1 MIVFLI
7 SVLKIVI
14 LLGFLVFIHEL
25 GHFLIAKWCKVKV
38 KEFAIGFGPV
48 LFSKQGK
55 ETKYQIRA
63 IPLGGFVSMEGEEE
77 RSEEEGAFNKVS
89 IPKRIAIVSAGGLV
103 NIIFALIVYMGLQ
116 TATPNNVTT
125 TVDSC
130 TSGYSAE
137 SVGIMPGDTIK
148 KINGKSVKKQS
159 DINKIINSSNGEVVT
174 IQIERNGEQLEY
186 KTAPT
191 MLEYNSTGIYL
202 EAENSTKIQGFDS
215 NGNVQ
220 NQGLE
225 IGDEI
230 ISVNGV
236 NIENNPTELS
246 NILKNSSN
254 DEKLNFTVKRN
265 NEELSIDIT
274 PIKQKKYLLGVKL
287 KPADK
292 NLANNIYYA
301 VLNTGDFAFSIVDNI
316 KMLFTG
322 RVSTNDLMG
331 PVGISSVV
339 AKTNGLQEFI
349 YILALISL
357 SLGVTNLLPFPP
369 LDGGKIVLLIIEAI
383 RRKPLDEKYEMGI
396 QMLGFGLMI
405 LLSVYV
411 TFNDI
416 HRII

>member
-246 NILKNSSN
+246 NILQNSSN
-254 DEKLNFTVKRN
+254 DEKLNFTVKRS

-292 NLANNIYYA
+292 NFANNIYYA
-301 VLNTGDFAFSIVDNI
+301 VLNTGDFAF
-316 KMLFTG
+316 
-322 RVSTNDLMG
+322 
-331 PVGISSVV
+331 
-339 AKTNGLQEFI
+339 
-349 YILALISL
+349 
-357 SLGVTNLLPFPP
+357 
-369 LDGGKIVLLIIEAI
+369 
-383 RRKPLDEKYEMGI
+383 
-396 QMLGFGLMI
+396 
-405 LLSVYV
+405 
-411 TFNDI
+411 
-416 HRII
+416 

>member
-1 MIVFLI
+1 MSGFLI

-25 GHFLIAKWCKVKV
+25 GHFLVAKWCKVKV

-89 IPKRIAIVSAGGLV
+89 ISKRIAIVSAGGLV

-130 TSGYSAE
+130 TSGYSAD

-202 EAENSTKIQGFDS
+202 ESENSTKIQGFDS

-225 IGDEI
+225 IGD
-230 ISVNGV
+230 
-236 NIENNPTELS
+236 
-246 NILKNSSN
+246 
-254 DEKLNFTVKRN
+254 FTVKRN

-292 NLANNIYYA
+292 NFANNTYYA
-301 VLNTGDFAFSIVDNI
+301 ALNTGDFAFSIVDNI

-322 RVSTNDLMG
+322 KVNTNDLMG

>member
-148 KINGKSVKKQS
+148 KINGKSVKKTLE
-159 DINKIINSSNGEVVT
+159 DI
-174 IQIERNGEQLEY
+174 R
-186 KTAPT
+186 
-191 MLEYNSTGIYL
+191 
-202 EAENSTKIQGFDS
+202 
-215 NGNVQ
+215 
-220 NQGLE
+220 
-225 IGDEI
+225 
-230 ISVNGV
+230 
-236 NIENNPTELS
+236 
-246 NILKNSSN
+246 
-254 DEKLNFTVKRN
+254 
-265 NEELSIDIT
+265 EECPNIDIT
-274 PIKQKKYLLGVKL
+274 KVIEETGVESNYSFGAKKGAAILAVQGKGTYAITEEEKQKLVELGVISLEKEESAMS
-287 KPADK
+287 KFVRVCEA
-292 NLANNIYYA
+292 LA
-301 VLNTGDFAFSIVDNI
+301 
-316 KMLFTG
+316 K
-322 RVSTNDLMG
+322 
-331 PVGISSVV
+331 
-339 AKTNGLQEFI
+339 QEFDFENFKYSKKI
-349 YILALISL
+349 TENGKKKQVTKTLEDIGQEYPNIDIIKVIEETGVESNYSLGAKKGGAILAVQGKGSYAITEEEKQKLVA
-357 SLGVTNLLPFPP
+357 LGVIDLEEIERRQRLTQAKKQRDAAKVQNDKAQELEQQVEQA
-369 LDGGKIVLLIIEAI
+369 LDQQKKRGK
-383 RRKPLDEKYEMGI
+383 KDEG
-396 QMLGFGLMI
+396 
-405 LLSVYV
+405 
-411 TFNDI
+411 
-416 HRII
+416 R

>member
-1 MIVFLI
+1 MIGFLI

-148 KINGKSVKKQS
+148 KINGKRVKKQS
-159 DINKIINSSNGEVVT
+159 DISPSEILV
-174 IQIERNGEQLEY
+174 
-186 KTAPT
+186 
-191 MLEYNSTGIYL
+191 
-202 EAENSTKIQGFDS
+202 
-215 NGNVQ
+215 NGNINVSNMNFSQ
-220 NQGLE
+220 VMKNVYPDYEKEGITSMRE
-225 IGDEI
+225 FKAAYA
-230 ISVNGV
+230 
-236 NIENNPTELS
+236 IEKSGASRE
-246 NILKNSSN
+246 
-254 DEKLNFTVKRN
+254 
-265 NEELSIDIT
+265 
-274 PIKQKKYLLGVKL
+274 
-287 KPADK
+287 
-292 NLANNIYYA
+292 
-301 VLNTGDFAFSIVDNI
+301 
-316 KMLFTG
+316 
-322 RVSTNDLMG
+322 
-331 PVGISSVV
+331 
-339 AKTNGLQEFI
+339 
-349 YILALISL
+349 
-357 SLGVTNLLPFPP
+357 
-369 LDGGKIVLLIIEAI
+369 EAI
-383 RRKPLDEKYEMGI
+383 AKLAGIKCGNKPTSCPDQLAQALK
-396 QMLGFGLMI
+396 QMP
-405 LLSVYV
+405 
-411 TFNDI
+411 
-416 HRII
+416 

>member
-174 IQIERNGEQLEY
+174 IQIERNGEQ
-186 KTAPT
+186 
-191 MLEYNSTGIYL
+191 I
-202 EAENSTKIQGFDS
+202 
-215 NGNVQ
+215 
-220 NQGLE
+220 
-225 IGDEI
+225 
-230 ISVNGV
+230 
-236 NIENNPTELS
+236 
-246 NILKNSSN
+246 
-254 DEKLNFTVKRN
+254 
-265 NEELSIDIT
+265 
-274 PIKQKKYLLGVKL
+274 
-287 KPADK
+287 
-292 NLANNIYYA
+292 
-301 VLNTGDFAFSIVDNI
+301 
-316 KMLFTG
+316 
-322 RVSTNDLMG
+322 
-331 PVGISSVV
+331 
-339 AKTNGLQEFI
+339 
-349 YILALISL
+349 
-357 SLGVTNLLPFPP
+357 
-369 LDGGKIVLLIIEAI
+369 
-383 RRKPLDEKYEMGI
+383 
-396 QMLGFGLMI
+396 
-405 LLSVYV
+405 
-411 TFNDI
+411 
-416 HRII
+416 